1 LFDLGE
7 NFDELYYKKL
17 VDTLLEANEITAA
30 AKVLINCNLY
40 RHFDVL
46 SILKKLGQKGK
57 KNREYAIQILR
68 VNKQFIIDVV
78 NFFTNETTFE
88 FAFEIVQEKEFKL
101 NLQQFPELQTI
112 KSSRHPI
119 VDMAFTDPAT
129 DPRHVP
135 LHVMEDLI
143 SGDVRLLQKMFFALV
158 RCGKVQAASG
168 LYHRHNMASKGTKT
182 VQDAFNKLPPYDPN
196 QDIRPKDTFGTFRQ
210 GNYLSLPPHVKV
222 HMVLTEF
229 DCKKIDLLVG

>member
-1 LFDLGE
+1 MFDLGE

-57 KNREYAIQILR
+57 KNREYAIQILH

-78 NFFTNETTFE
+78 NFFTTETAFE

-101 NLQQFPELQTI
+101 NLQ
-112 KSSRHPI
+112 
-119 VDMAFTDPAT
+119 
-129 DPRHVP
+129 
-135 LHVMEDLI
+135 
-143 SGDVRLLQKMFFALV
+143 
-158 RCGKVQAASG
+158 
-168 LYHRHNMASKGTKT
+168 
-182 VQDAFNKLPPYDPN
+182 
-196 QDIRPKDTFGTFRQ
+196 
-210 GNYLSLPPHVKV
+210 
-222 HMVLTEF
+222 
-229 DCKKIDLLVG
+229 